1 LLSSSNIIVYLFT
14 AYYVFY
20 RINPTDVYVGCVAT
34 GSFADNLTHP
44 SSAQLLR
51 SCFSFFAPA
60 SVLINMCGGTDN
72 GREYPLNSYLKV
84 HVRDESQVEV
94 WVLGDGVVAR
104 AKETEEVKDKIEQ
117 MKSKIWV
124 GK

>member
-1 LLSSSNIIVYLFT
+1 
-14 AYYVFY
+14 
-20 RINPTDVYVGCVAT
+20 
-34 GSFADNLTHP
+34 
-44 SSAQLLR
+44 
-51 SCFSFFAPA
+51 
-60 SVLINMCGGTDN
+60 MCGGTDN